1 MEKTRADLAMSLPVV
16 VDGAVGPDSNY
27 CMGYLNPGASGYGYI
42 STLKLSTGIVSMAGL
57 DPGTEGI
64 VSYDR
69 CEKNDAYIGQIN
81 MLTASSFCGVN
92 GAVWG
97 YHLATADA
105 IKNGSLAPMFYQR
118 EAGVEIPVYPVSPLL
133 DCATR
138 LFGVAEQRRFPPMP
152 GAHVVCANKNYT
164 SDPSKGTG
172 FVWAAIA
179 LAIADN
185 RETESNLFIEDAGFA
200 ASTSPIRIEPLL
212 RFLNGSLRAVTKSM
226 VMCGVDQNV
235 NYTKIFAGY
244 VYQFVPKG
252 YVGCSLTCAPYVLL
266 AKKAIPPLGTPS
278 DILKMTISQW
288 EQSLGLPQLPRVVRA
303 GESGDTI
310 PQPAKQPTKHG
321 KGKPA
326 AKKKAPKKKASAP
339 ARRGAKGR

>member
-1 MEKTRADLAMSLPVV
+1 VEKPRADLAMPLPVV

-42 STLKLSTGIVSMAGL
+42 STLKLSTGIVSLEGL

-97 YHLATADA
+97 YHLAIADE
-105 IKNGSLAPMFYQR
+105 IKKGTLAPMFYQN
-118 EAGVEIPVYPVSPLL
+118 EGALEVPVYPVRPLL

-152 GAHVVCANKNYT
+152 GAHVICANKNYT

-179 LAIADN
+179 LAIADD
-185 RETESNLFIEDAGFA
+185 RESEANLFIEDAGWA
-200 ASTSPIRIEPLL
+200 PSTSGIRIQPLL
-212 RFLNGSLRAVTKSM
+212 KFLNGSLHAVTKSM
-226 VMCGVDQNV
+226 VLCGVDQNV
-235 NYTKIFAGY
+235 KYSKIFAGF

-266 AKKAIPPLGTPS
+266 ARNAIPPGGPPS
-278 DILKMTISQW
+278 NILKMTITDW
-288 EQSLGLPQLPRVVRA
+288 EKSLGLPPLPPLVRA
-303 GESGDTI
+303 GESGNLVVAEDEH
-310 PQPAKQPTKHG
+310 TKPH
-321 KGKPA
+321 A
-326 AKKKAPKKKASAP
+326 AKKMAKKKKKASAP
-339 ARRGAKGR
+339 ARRGARAR